1 MNDGYVKSVSQSIVQ
16 KGIHESLQKEYFHKQ
31 DELSLMFDKMSSKSF
46 SENTSYRIDISRFLS
61 RTSVFKK

>member
-1 MNDGYVKSVSQSIVQ
+1 MMDMLNKYLRALCKRGSM
-16 KGIHESLQKEYFHKQ
+16 KEYFHKQ